1 MDNVRDTFA
10 ARLTSLRE
18 AIGTTQEAFAQVVG
32 MSRQTIRAYERGD
45 RTPTVE
51 NLDQLTRVTG
61 CSVEYLMGR
70 SENMRPSGFDLVK
83 ETGLSDGA
91 IDTLR
96 KLTKDNP
103 AAGATISAFIE
114 QKAFPVIIGEIERMA
129 FYESK
134 QELRELG
141 VDLSALS
148 AHKVSCVAEDMAREL
163 ARNPSVQK
171 GISEIERAVA
181 LPADAQRKIR
191 AAYDQAFD
199 ALIKWAG
206 PPANSPGE
214 TIEAALALAQSFAD
228 ERRHDEEEK
237 QKAATDKLTAFR
249 RRMEGKDL

>member
-1 MDNVRDTFA
+1 MDSIRDTFA
-10 ARLTSLRE
+10 NRLVRLRE
-18 AIGTTQEAFAQVVG
+18 AIGTTQEAFAQLVG

-70 SENMRPSGFDLVK
+70 SENMRPSGFDLAK

-91 IDTLR
+91 IDALC

-103 AAGATISAFIE
+103 AARATISAFIE

-134 QELRELG
+134 PELRELG
-141 VDLSALS
+141 VDLSSLS
-148 AHKVSCVAEDMAREL
+148 AHKVASVAENMARDL
-163 ARNPSVQK
+163 ACNPSVQN
-171 GISEIERAVA
+171 GIAGFERAFTYSI
-181 LPADAQRKIR
+181 DAQREIR

-199 ALIKWAG
+199 TIIKWAG
-206 PPANSPGE
+206 PSASNPEG
-214 TIEAALALAQSFAD
+214 TIEAALALAQGFAD
-228 ERRHDEEEK
+228 ERRRDEEDK

-249 RRMEGKDL
+249 RRMEGKGL